1 MLEVYL
7 NHDIFLISSRY
18 EGFGLVTLEAM
29 ECGLPVIGFDIPANK
44 ELIRN
49 GTNGF
54 LVPCYDTKEYAKT
67 MEFIVNNPVLMKQ
80 IAKQLNKSIE
90 KFSFKAIISQWHK
103 MFNEIEQYTI

>member
-44 ELIRN
+44 ELITN
-49 GTNGF
+49 GNNGF
-54 LVPCYDTKEYAKT
+54 LVPCYNVLEYAKT
-67 MEFIVNNPVLMKQ
+67 MEMIVNNQELIK
-80 IAKQLNKSIE
+80 KTSNQLNKSIE
-90 KFSFKAIISQWHK
+90 KFSRKTIILQWHK
-103 MFNEIEQYTI
+103 MLNESKR

>member
-44 ELIRN
+44 ELITN
-49 GTNGF
+49 GNNGF
-54 LVPCYDTKEYAKT
+54 LVPCYNVLEYAKT
-67 MEFIVNNPVLMKQ
+67 SVKQ
-80 IAKQLNKSIE
+80 ID
-90 KFSFKAIISQWHK
+90 
-103 MFNEIEQYTI
+103 

>member
-44 ELIRN
+44 ELITN
-49 GTNGF
+49 GNNGF
-54 LVPCYDTKEYAKT
+54 LVSCYNVLEYAKT
-67 MEFIVNNPVLMKQ
+67 MEMIVNNQELIK
-80 IAKQLNKSIE
+80 KTSNQLNKSIE
-90 KFSFKAIISQWHK
+90 KFSRKTIILQWHK
-103 MFNEIEQYTI
+103 MLNESKR